1 MKHARLT
8 KAEMQRAIKAHIA
21 SGLPV
26 AGTELRPD
34 GAFVIHAELDK
45 EAKKPLPIDAPE
57 QWDE

>member
-1 MKHARLT
+1 
-8 KAEMQRAIKAHIA
+8 MQRAIKAHIA